1 MKNNLFAEK
10 IIKFTD
16 LLLEVLQSQLEGQ
29 NLKIVLGDKSVRFE
43 TLWKEI
49 IEELVWNPGRLVYI
63 EDRSELERARVAIE
77 FLINSIESE
86 EIFDEMIGGD
96 YTSLLVN
103 IMGEYSDRIKLL
115 RPTFISTNKID
126 REFVVYF
133 SEAMQSWLLGLTAA
147 PLIIVCSLLENILK
161 THLEEIDSTL
171 VYDSHD
177 GKGMRTKCLDK
188 LIQNAK
194 DVELLSPELANKAFK
209 IKNLRNTTVHNL
221 RVIHDE
227 ESYQAIIDIKDIVEY
242 ILNESKG

>member
-1 MKNNLFAEK
+1 MKNDKFTEK
-10 IIKFTD
+10 IIQFTD
-16 LLLEVLQSQLEGQ
+16 LLAEMLQYYQDGHKFEFAYSDDSKRFGVLWS
-29 NLKIVLGDKSVRFE
+29 
-43 TLWKEI
+43 EI
-49 IEELVWNPGRLVYI
+49 IEELVQNPGQLSCVEDEFQLKRAKIAIDFLVK
-63 EDRSELERARVAIE
+63 
-77 FLINSIESE
+77 SIESE
-86 EIFDEMIGGD
+86 EVFDEMIGGD

-126 REFVVYF
+126 REFEVYF
-133 SEAMQSWLLGLTAA
+133 SEAMQSWLFGLTAA

-194 DVELLSPELANKAFK
+194 DVELLSSELASKAFK
-209 IKNLRNTTVHNL
+209 IKNLRNNA
-221 RVIHDE
+221 IHDLKSITND

-242 ILNESKG
+242 ILNESNG